1 MARVNG
7 SGFKMK
13 SSPAKKGAL
22 SNFFSSLGKQA
33 TAGQKD
39 RGIFSEK
46 GKAEKKEMRKTG
58 ESKYQYDVRTR
69 KPKPK
74 SYSSKSQPSVDK
86 QIEAADKRFGEG
98 VQVKSTKTTS
108 APSAQE
114 MINMAYKGTNNDWDK
129 ASKNAMD
136 MYDITLTELIG
147 KRNSPAEKKSP
158 SKKRG
163 YKMKRK

>member
-1 MARVNG
+1 
-7 SGFKMK
+7 MK
-13 SSPAKKGAL
+13 RSPVKGKL
-22 SNFFSSLGKQA
+22 SDFFSSLGKQLKS
-33 TAGQKD
+33 GQKD

-58 ESKYQYDVRTR
+58 ESKYQFDVRTR
-69 KPKPK
+69 KSKPK
-74 SYSSKSQPSVDK
+74 KDKSKLETKDPKSEIKGNFST
-86 QIEAADKRFGEG
+86 ADTFK
-98 VQVKSTKTTS
+98 VNTPKVKS
-108 APSAQE
+108 PSAQE

-136 MYDITLTELIG
+136 MYGTTLTELIG

-163 YKMKRK
+163 YKMKRNKQ